1 MRPLKDRIL
10 VERVKK
16 EESKKGSLL
25 LINDKPEDKFIIL
38 SHGKDVSDAV
48 IGEIIMVA
56 PYALVPIKNDEG
68 RELFVIKENEILLVY

>member
-25 LINDKPEDKFIIL
+25 LINEKPEDKLIII
-38 SHGKDVSDAV
+38 SHGKEVSDAG